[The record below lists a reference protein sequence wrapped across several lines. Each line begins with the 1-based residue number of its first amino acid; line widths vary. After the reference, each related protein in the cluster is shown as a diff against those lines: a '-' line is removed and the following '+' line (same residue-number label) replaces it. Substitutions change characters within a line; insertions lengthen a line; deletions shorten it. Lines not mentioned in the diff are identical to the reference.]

1 MSCSCFQT
9 SRIDGVGTW
18 GDFFTGVGSFFTAA
32 VPVVAP
38 IVGGVLPALLAPS
51 PSNNQSSGSRL
62 EPTVSTTQQTQSQ
75 DRTYLFVGVAAVAV
89 VGLLLLNRRRR
100 R

>member
-9 SRIDGVGTW
+9 SRIDGVGSW
-18 GDFFTGVGSFFTAA
+18 GDFFTGIGSFLQGA

-38 IVGGVLPALLAPS
+38 IVGGILPSLLAPS

-62 EPTVSTTQQTQSQ
+62 EPTVSTTQQAQAQ
-75 DRTYLFVGVAAVAV
+75 DKTYLFVGVAAVAV

-100 R
+100 